1 MFGFDDRKKKI
12 FTICSIVYA
21 VLILLVV
28 IITNFDR
35 FSIFYDWLN
44 DKLAVLSPILIGAII
59 AYISGSLVK
68 VFQNHVFKNVE
79 SNRWRRTLSILFTY
93 ISIVIIISV
102 FILLIIPQLLSSIE
116 ELIKKISDGTYLN
129 ALINAIN
136 EFLNKILSFRSED
149 AAFEYISMEKISQI
163 LSGFF
168 ESTGDLLQNLANWAL
183 SYGSN
188 ILTGLKNVV
197 IGFLLSIY
205 FVISKDRLY
214 AQATRILAALFSKT
228 RSNAIMDWFRYADK
242 TLGGFIVGKLI
253 DATIVIVLCSIT
265 FSIAGIPYSILVSVF
280 IGICNIIPFF
290 GPFIGAIPS
299 GFIVFIAEPEKLLL
313 FVILILVIQQIDGN
327 IIEPKIV
334 GDRTGLSS
342 LGVLVAVTVMGGYLG
357 ILGMFLGV
365 PIFAVICAA
374 IKKAIKKRLKEKDL
388 PTELAEY
395 YSENALSEPHVETEH
410 LSAKMFRLG
419 GSWLKKEQTLI
430 SQKLRRRK
438 RKKSTS
444 EENVSIEQAAELS
457 GTNATENC
465 CDENSNN

>member
-35 FSIFYDWLN
+35 FSIFYEWLN
-44 DKLAVLSPILIGAII
+44 SKLAVLSPIIIGAII
-59 AYISGSLVK
+59 AYFSGSLVNL
-68 VFQNHVFKNVE
+68 FQNRVFKNVE
-79 SNRWRRTLSILFTY
+79 NNRWRRTLSILFAY
-93 ISIVIIISV
+93 VSIIIVITIVIV
-102 FILLIIPQLLSSIE
+102 LIIPQLFSSIE

-136 EFLNKILSFRSED
+136 NFLNKILSFRSED

-168 ESTGDLLQNLANWAL
+168 ESTGDLLQNIANWAL
-183 SYGSN
+183 SYGTN

-214 AQATRILAALFSKT
+214 AQSTRILAAIFPKK
-228 RSNAIMDWFRYADK
+228 RSEAIMDWFRFADK
-242 TLGGFIVGKLI
+242 TMGGFIVGKLI
-253 DATIVIVLCSIT
+253 DATMVIVLCSIA

-280 IGICNIIPFF
+280 IGVCNIIPFF

-299 GFIVFIAEPEKLLL
+299 GFIVFIAKPEKLFL
-313 FVILILVIQQIDGN
+313 FVILILIIQQIDGN
-327 IIEPKIV
+327 ILEPKIV

-342 LGVLVAVTVMGGYLG
+342 LGVLVAVTVMSGYFG

-374 IKKAIKKRLKEKDL
+374 IKKAIKKRLREKEL

-395 YSENALSEPHVETEH
+395 YSEAALSEPHMETEH
-410 LSAKMFRLG
+410 LSAKVFRLS
-419 GSWLKKEQTLI
+419 GSWIKKERNLI
-430 SQKLRRRK
+430 SQKIRRRK
-438 RKKSTS
+438 RKKVGSQNV
-444 EENVSIEQAAELS
+444 ENDCNYDQDS
-457 GTNATENC
+457 
-465 CDENSNN
+465 DKNN